1 VISRRFVPRLGQT
14 GCIRVS
20 CNLLCE
26 QCQTLQWSFKE
37 YVQNCSNC
45 RHVQHV
51 IMHMSH
57 MALAVQ
63 LHMAPG
69 QYAKYI
75 LLVFME
81 KGNISTS
88 SAKEQPHVRH
98 EWQSKQHLDVI

>member
-1 VISRRFVPRLGQT
+1 
-14 GCIRVS
+14 
-20 CNLLCE
+20 
-26 QCQTLQWSFKE
+26 
-37 YVQNCSNC
+37 
-45 RHVQHV
+45 
-51 IMHMSH
+51 MHMSH